1 VRGTRG
7 INLLIPPKGGKWR
20 GDCPLVSRDS
30 HCMESTSRAAA
41 FGGIG
46 RADGSADGLQQAPRR
61 TVSGQNEDLTANR
74 ETGN

>member
-1 VRGTRG
+1 
-7 INLLIPPKGGKWR
+7 
-20 GDCPLVSRDS
+20 
-30 HCMESTSRAAA
+30 MESTSRAAA